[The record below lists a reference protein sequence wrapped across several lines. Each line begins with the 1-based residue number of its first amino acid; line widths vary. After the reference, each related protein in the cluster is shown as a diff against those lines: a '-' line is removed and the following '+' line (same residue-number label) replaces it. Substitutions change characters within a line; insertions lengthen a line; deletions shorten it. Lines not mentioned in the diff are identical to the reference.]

1 MPSAVIHSKLQQ
13 EKAARENKTGTDSYR
28 FRGDTF
34 CPKLSHCQIYLRS
47 ANVFARAQ
55 QVLLLTECWHFKS
68 QDEHESIL
76 QRFLSTPGW
85 CSRAAAGWP
94 ARLVQ
99 AAQVPMVSAPVMSA
113 VPAAPVVAEAAT
125 TAAATTVAATTAAPT
140 TAAATTAAATTAAAT
155 TGAVVGMA
163 RTTEEEEAE
172 TTEEKEEK
180 EPEEEE
186 EEEENEDKKG
196 DGMVTDSAD
205 LCLEVMKGSPN
216 FIFPDDH
223 TFVWVAKFH
232 EWRGTSH
239 PSQELVKS
247 QTEQIHN

>member
-1 MPSAVIHSKLQQ
+1 
-13 EKAARENKTGTDSYR
+13 
-28 FRGDTF
+28 
-34 CPKLSHCQIYLRS
+34 
-47 ANVFARAQ
+47 
-55 QVLLLTECWHFKS
+55 
-68 QDEHESIL
+68 
-76 QRFLSTPGW
+76 
-85 CSRAAAGWP
+85 
-94 ARLVQ
+94 
-99 AAQVPMVSAPVMSA
+99 
-113 VPAAPVVAEAAT
+113 
-125 TAAATTVAATTAAPT
+125 
-140 TAAATTAAATTAAAT
+140 
-155 TGAVVGMA
+155 MA

-180 EPEEEE
+180 EPEEEEEE